1 MDEFAAALHA
11 AGFRDRRLAVSFR
24 LLGART
30 HEAAGRPGSSVG
42 PCHKRLV
49 GEVIT
54 VSTRSLTLDLHP
66 IFNKG
71 QEIDEALE
79 NAVQEA
85 KQKKAK
91 ELEIICGKGT
101 GQLKKRVLRF
111 LDRKDIKQTYHR
123 IDKDKDNS
131 GRIFVY
137 FRWKRGQ

>member
-1 MDEFAAALHA
+1 MIRHSRE
-11 AGFRDRRLAVSFR
+11 
-24 LLGART
+24 T
-30 HEAAGRPGSSVG
+30 GSE
-42 PCHKRLV
+42 KEQER
-49 GEVIT
+49 
-54 VSTRSLTLDLHP
+54 VSTRSLILDLHP

-71 QEIDEALE
+71 REIDEALE
-79 NAVQEA
+79 DAVRQARE
-85 KQKKAK
+85 KKAK

-111 LDRKDIKQTYHR
+111 LDRKDIKQVYHR

>member
-1 MDEFAAALHA
+1 M
-11 AGFRDRRLAVSFR
+11 RPIRAVRWHPFQGNGYSETMPNPEKARF
-24 LLGART
+24 LGGDA
-30 HEAAGRPGSSVG
+30 
-42 PCHKRLV
+42 
-49 GEVIT
+49 

-71 QEIDEALE
+71 REIDEALE

-85 KQKKAK
+85 RQKKAK

-111 LDRKDIKQTYHR
+111 LDRKDIRRTYHR

>member
-1 MDEFAAALHA
+1 
-11 AGFRDRRLAVSFR
+11 
-24 LLGART
+24 
-30 HEAAGRPGSSVG
+30 
-42 PCHKRLV
+42 
-49 GEVIT
+49 

-71 QEIDEALE
+71 REIDEALE
-79 NAVQEA
+79 NAVLEA
-85 KQKKAK
+85 RQKKAK

>member
-1 MDEFAAALHA
+1 M
-11 AGFRDRRLAVSFR
+11 
-24 LLGART
+24 
-30 HEAAGRPGSSVG
+30 
-42 PCHKRLV
+42 
-49 GEVIT
+49 
-54 VSTRSLTLDLHP
+54 STRSLTLDLHP

-71 QEIDEALE
+71 REIDEALE

-85 KQKKAK
+85 RQKKAK

>member
-1 MDEFAAALHA
+1 
-11 AGFRDRRLAVSFR
+11 
-24 LLGART
+24 
-30 HEAAGRPGSSVG
+30 
-42 PCHKRLV
+42 
-49 GEVIT
+49 

-71 QEIDEALE
+71 REIDEALE

-85 KQKKAK
+85 RQKKAK

>member
-1 MDEFAAALHA
+1 M
-11 AGFRDRRLAVSFR
+11 
-24 LLGART
+24 
-30 HEAAGRPGSSVG
+30 
-42 PCHKRLV
+42 
-49 GEVIT
+49 EVMA

-71 QEIDEALE
+71 REIDEALE
-79 NAVQEA
+79 NAVLEA
-85 KQKKAK
+85 RQKKAK

-111 LDRKDIKQTYHR
+111 LGRKDIKEMYHR

>member
-1 MDEFAAALHA
+1 
-11 AGFRDRRLAVSFR
+11 
-24 LLGART
+24 
-30 HEAAGRPGSSVG
+30 
-42 PCHKRLV
+42 
-49 GEVIT
+49 

-71 QEIDEALE
+71 REIDEALE
-79 NAVQEA
+79 NAVREA
-85 KQKKAK
+85 REKKAK

-111 LDRKDIKQTYHR
+111 LDRKDIKQIYHR